1 MDKNRRAT
9 TELRS
14 RLRRDYFGLWI
25 AIALILS
32 TLGLTR
38 LAVEVDETMPIVG
51 EGPGHGNYCRIP
63 ERGVYFYGRD
73 FDETVDTYERMAE
86 WCRQND
92 GILGWAE

>member
-1 MDKNRRAT
+1 MNKNRRRT
-9 TELRS
+9 TEQHS

-25 AIALILS
+25 AIALTIS

-38 LAVEVDETMPIVG
+38 LAVEVDEPTIG
-51 EGPGHGNYCRIP
+51 EGPGHGTYCRIP

-73 FDETVDTYERMAE
+73 FDETVDTYTRFAE

-92 GILGWAE
+92 GILGWVE

>member
-1 MDKNRRAT
+1 MDKKRRGK

-14 RLRRDYFGLWI
+14 SLRLDYLGLWI
-25 AIALILS
+25 AIALIIS

-38 LAVEVDETMPIVG
+38 YAVEADETMPAVG

-73 FDETVDTYERMAE
+73 FDETVDTYTRFAE

-92 GILGWAE
+92 GIVGWIE